1 MNWIAINKTKE
12 VKSLKCCKRKYLHYT
27 EIVILTWF
35 FCLFSTGFNQVICSA
50 SFSFNLKE
58 DEAWSIIV
66 KQLSSHKSLQL
77 GFSFKCWRM
86 RDFLSVW
93 RCSLILVGKWR
104 LVSPMQQDWHPAQVN
119 LYTKKDFRA
128 IGKQSFEE
136 NRCCN
141 LNGQKT
147 ILTLVFFLVQNV
159 LHNS

>member
-1 MNWIAINKTKE
+1 MESNKGR
-12 VKSLKCCKRKYLHYT
+12 KSLKCCKRKYLHYT
-27 EIVILTWF
+27 EIVMLTWF
-35 FCLFSTGFNQVICSA
+35 FCLFSNGFNQVIRSA

-58 DEAWSIIV
+58 DEARSIIM

-77 GFSFKCWRM
+77 GFSFRYWRM
-86 RDFLSVW
+86 WDFASVW
-93 RCSLILVGKWR
+93 RCSLILIGKWC